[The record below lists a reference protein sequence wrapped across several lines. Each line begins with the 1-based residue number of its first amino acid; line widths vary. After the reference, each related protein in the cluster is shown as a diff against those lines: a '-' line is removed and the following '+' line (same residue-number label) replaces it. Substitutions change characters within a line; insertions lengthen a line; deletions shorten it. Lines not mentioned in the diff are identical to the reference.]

1 MEKSQFQFS
10 NPRLKSIQ
18 FITHDEFVKQGKL
31 NMRNVLPEDLVKR
44 AENADG
50 SLANSALVAVTVSVG
65 EKDNSTPFYIEAVQ
79 EADFKWNERELDEQ
93 QIEVLL
99 SQNAVALLISY
110 LRPIISSLTA
120 ASPYPVYNLPYIN
133 LAKEK

>member
-31 NMRNVLPEDLVKR
+31 NMSIKIATEQKR

>member
-18 FITHDEFVKQGKL
+18 FITHDEFTKQGKL
-31 NMRNVLPEDLVKR
+31 NMSIKITAEQKR

-50 SLANSALVAVTVSVG
+50 SLTNSALVAVTVSIG
-65 EKDNSTPFYIEAVQ
+65 EKDNSAPFYIEAVE
-79 EADFKWNERELDEQ
+79 EADFKWNECELEEQ
-93 QIEVLL
+93 QIEALL

-133 LAKEK
+133 LTK